1 MATPKKKGLKS
12 FKTFDPKKY
21 IETEPTLAEAVKAET
36 VVFTFGRM
44 NPMTIGHEKLINKIT
59 AVARSEKAQAQVYLS
74 HSSGAKSKSGK
85 GAVNKNPLTYDD
97 KIKYAQKAFGPTV
110 TKSRLKTL
118 IDIAKDL
125 STKYK
130 NLVMVA
136 GSDRVDEYDKLL
148 NKYNGKDFKFD
159 SIKVVS
165 AGDRDPDGE
174 GAAGMSGTKMREFAK
189 AGDVRKFKTGL
200 PKGLQSNAAEIMKKI
215 QTAQINESIDEAE
228 VDSLDEV
235 LSREQRRK
243 KGLMM
248 RKIRHKIK
256 RGREKAKR
264 KMASQ
269 DTLKKRAR
277 KSAIE
282 VFKKKFSKQRRYA
295 DLSPGEK
302 MQVDKRIAK
311 INKNRIEKMARK
323 FLPIVKQKERDRR
336 KSAMQGG
343 ATKKESLNIAFENF
357 LNETTGKYYTGVATS
372 KKDDREDHFERNA
385 KKADNDPSAYKPAPG
400 DKEAKTKESKHTKK
414 ARAMGLTDDYNEAF
428 ELFLDESNLWG
439 QKVMKRPHMLLDR
452 NGKTKFDGRFKMYKP
467 KLDEELDTEVASLM
481 EATEAFEAS
490 ELNEDPSKSLAKKA
504 EKSGMPA
511 GVLRSVYKRGVAAW
525 KTGHRP
531 GTTPEQWGHARVNSF
546 ITKSSGT
553 WGKADK
559 DLAAKVR
566 KEEVQL
572 AEASQDGDT
581 KIVTV
586 GSRHQVM
593 IKQNNA
599 WVNHGAPYKSR
610 GDAEKVR
617 DNGHHELL
625 QQHIDRHKM
634 SEAAM
639 DNMCCKD
646 CGDMFG
652 KPKTESCKYN
662 AFDMKGENWIKK
674 ESYKEEAEIN
684 ELDKSTLGSYIKKA
698 TDDVADNK
706 KVDQRV
712 KGAIRAKIK
721 MNRKDSE
728 IKEDYRMTKIYNPST
743 KKSRAA
749 GVSTATYAVHTP
761 DRKYFKEFPNQ
772 KDAENHHKD
781 MMKKVTK
788 ESTEQLDELSP
799 ETMMSY
805 KQKADYSA
813 DSAVRSA
820 TAKMLRGKD
829 KNGNRADHSPELNT
843 IKKRKEG
850 ERLYTKR
857 VGQKLRKD
865 LAARESAGE
874 FTPHMMYDPKTGEG
888 KMTNKEAEHLKLKD
902 MGWSHDKPKVQ
913 KEYTFKKLRKSLDE
927 KLKPS
932 DSMGDYIKDFQDSDA
947 PQFKGKS
954 DKKKR
959 EMAIAA
965 KLSNEAFGRARLAQN
980 LKKQGMDVDKVHAQ
994 NVKDAAAAKKRQSA
1008 ASRDLADFRKKN
1020 GINSETTVDETSM
1033 QLPTGLSK
1041 AFDKDKEKLKKEIEA
1056 MKDRLKNTK
1065 NEEGGAGDQG
1075 TNELVNKY
1083 KKDTP
1088 NA

>member
-21 IETEPTLAEAVKAET
+21 IETEPTLAEAVKADT

-74 HSSGAKSKSGK
+74 HSAGAKSKSGK

-110 TKSRLKTL
+110 TKSKLKTL

-136 GSDRVDEYDKLL
+136 GSDRVDEYAKLL

-174 GAAGMSGTKMREFAK
+174 GASGMSGTKMREFAK

-200 PKGLQSNAAEIMKKI
+200 PKGLQSNAAEIMKKV
-215 QTAQINESIDEAE
+215 QAAQINESIDEAE
-228 VDSLDEV
+228 VDNLDEV

-248 RKIRHKIK
+248 RKIRHKIT

-264 KMASQ
+264 KMASTE
-269 DTLKKRAR
+269 TLKKRAR

-302 MQVDKRIAK
+302 MQIDKRISK

-336 KSAMQGG
+336 KSMMQGG
-343 ATKKESLNIAFENF
+343 SAKNESLNVAFENFLNETTGKYYNESLNVAFENF
-357 LNETTGKYYTGVATS
+357 LNETTGKYYTGVAQS

-414 ARAMGLTDDYNEAF
+414 ARAMGLTDDYNEQF
-428 ELFLDESNLWG
+428 EQFLDESNLWG
-439 QKVMKRPHMLLDR
+439 QKIMKRPHMLLDR
-452 NGKTKFDGRFKMYKP
+452 NGKTKFDGRFRMYKQEKP
-467 KLDEELDTEVASLM
+467 KLTEELTEEITDLM
-481 EATEAFEAS
+481 EAVEAL

-504 EKSGMPA
+504 EKSGMPM

-566 KEEVQL
+566 SEEVEL
-572 AEASQDGDT
+572 GEEAADGAT

-586 GSRHQVM
+586 GSRHQLM
-593 IKQNNA
+593 QKQGGK
-599 WVNHGAPYKSR
+599 WVVHGAPYKSR
-610 GDAEKVR
+610 TAAEKVR
-617 DNGHHELL
+617 DTGQHQFHYDHGHRLN
-625 QQHIDRHKM
+625 M
-634 SEAAM
+634 GEAVM
-639 DNMCCKD
+639 DNKVCKD
-646 CGDMFG
+646 CGDEFG
-652 KPKTESCKYN
+652 KPTTDCKNDCNDPNESCWVN
-662 AFDMKGENWIKK
+662 K
-674 ESYKEEAEIN
+674 ESYNESNLA

-728 IKEDYRMTKIYNPST
+728 ISVSEDYKITKIYNPST
-743 KKSRAA
+743 KASRAA
-749 GVSTATYAVHTP
+749 KKSTATYAVHTH

-781 MMKKVTK
+781 MMNTVKK
-788 ESTEQLDELSP
+788 ESVDQLDELSP
-799 ETMMSY
+799 DTMMNY
-805 KQKADYSA
+805 KKKADYSA
-813 DSAVRSA
+813 DRAANSAAANAFRDTDNSA
-820 TAKMLRGKD
+820 DLKTM
-829 KNGNRADHSPELNT
+829 
-843 IKKRKEG
+843 KKRKEG
-850 ERLYTKR
+850 ERLYNKR
-857 VGQKLRKD
+857 AGQKLRKD
-865 LAARESAGE
+865 LENRKES
-874 FTPHMMYDPKTGEG
+874 FKT
-888 KMTNKEAEHLKLKD
+888 
-902 MGWSHDKPKVQ
+902 
-913 KEYTFKKLRKSLDE
+913 LRKSLEE

-954 DKKKR
+954 KEKKR
-959 EMAIAA
+959 DMAIAA
-965 KLSNEAFGRARLAQN
+965 KLSANEAFGRARLAQN

-994 NVKDAAAAKKRQSA
+994 NVKDAAAAKNRQDA

-1020 GINSETTVDETSM
+1020 GIQSEETTVDETSM

-1056 MKDRLKNTK
+1056 MKDRLKNTT